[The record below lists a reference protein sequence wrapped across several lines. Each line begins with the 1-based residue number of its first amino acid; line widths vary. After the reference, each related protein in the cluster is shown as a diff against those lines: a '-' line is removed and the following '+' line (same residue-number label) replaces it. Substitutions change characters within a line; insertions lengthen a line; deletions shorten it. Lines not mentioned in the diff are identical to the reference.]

1 MIAPVDHK
9 ALVTAPFRGEGLET
23 LHGLADVVLD
33 PWIDQQPMRL
43 YNPEQLAARIEAE
56 GADLLVV
63 ESDFVSG
70 PVLDLPLLAIG
81 SCRGDP
87 NNVDVPAATAAG
99 IPVLRAPGRN
109 ADAVAEMTVALLFAV
124 TRWIV
129 PADRDVRSGD
139 PYRGGTIPY
148 QRYRAWQNAG
158 KTAGIVG
165 LGAVG
170 RAVKW
175 RFEGLGMRVIAHDP
189 YAEDATHSLDDLLA
203 EADIVTMH
211 AMVTPETTGMIGAKQ
226 FARMREGS
234 VYLNSARAALHDTD
248 ALVDA
253 LRDGPVG
260 YAGLDHFVGE
270 RLPPDHPLCALDN
283 VVLTPH
289 IGGATYDTEANHSL
303 LIANGIATLLAGGRP
318 DNLVNPEVLA

>member
-1 MIAPVDHK
+1 MIPPVDHK
-9 ALVTAPFRGEGLET
+9 ALVTAPFRGAGLET
-23 LHGLADVVLD
+23 LQGLADVVLD

-43 YNPEQLAARIEAE
+43 YNPEQLAARVEAE

-109 ADAVAEMTVALLFAV
+109 ADAVAEITVALLFAV

-129 PADRDVRSGD
+129 PADRDVRAGD

-158 KTAGIVG
+158 KTA
-165 LGAVG
+165 
-170 RAVKW
+170 
-175 RFEGLGMRVIAHDP
+175 
-189 YAEDATHSLDDLLA
+189 
-203 EADIVTMH
+203 
-211 AMVTPETTGMIGAKQ
+211 
-226 FARMREGS
+226 
-234 VYLNSARAALHDTD
+234 
-248 ALVDA
+248 
-253 LRDGPVG
+253 
-260 YAGLDHFVGE
+260 
-270 RLPPDHPLCALDN
+270 
-283 VVLTPH
+283 
-289 IGGATYDTEANHSL
+289 
-303 LIANGIATLLAGGRP
+303 
-318 DNLVNPEVLA
+318 